1 MSASEP
7 VPNGLDDAFRLTSY
21 LELKGSGCQVPESVV
36 SEMFNSPAINGTSQR
51 QETQLQQM
59 LRQMSIDTCARGGGQ
74 RHHLRIE
81 CRYPIIDDPCAL
93 GKIICAEALGN
104 FYALGITACDKM
116 MMMAC
121 QPPQMSN
128 KEFTAVFSMMET
140 GFKECFKGTYGKEM
154 WAMYMH
160 TSCFMIG
167 GLVSAYWPQHHLVA
181 RGNALDGDVLVLTK
195 PLGTQVAIDAYD
207 CIGQPERWERYKMF
221 VSEEDVRGA
230 YQQAVKTM
238 CRLNR
243 QASNLMHVHNA
254 HGAMAVS
261 GFGILHHANKLASLQ
276 KKPVSFVIDTLPVI
290 SKMAAAA
297 KASTVDDK
305 CPLLQGLSVE
315 TSGGLLICMPR
326 EEAVALCNF
335 IGAYG
340 DGPAWIIGT
349 VQNGIRKASI
359 IENVKIIE
367 VSE

>member
-7 VPNGLDDAFRLTSY
+7 VPNGLDDSFRLTSY

-36 SEMFNSPAINGTSQR
+36 SEMFNSLPIGSQR

-59 LRQMSIDTCARGGGQ
+59 LRQMNINTSAGGGGQ

-81 CRYPIIDDPCAL
+81 CRYPIIDDPCAM

-104 FYALGITACDKM
+104 FYAIGITACDKM

-121 QPPQMSN
+121 KPPQMTN
-128 KEFTAVFSMMET
+128 KEFNAVFSMMET
-140 GFKECFKGTYGKEM
+140 GFKECFKGTHGKEM

-160 TSCFMIG
+160 TSCFMGG
-167 GLVSAYWPQHHLVA
+167 GLASAYWPQHHLVA

-195 PLGTQVAIDAYD
+195 PLGTQVAIDAYE

-221 VSEEDVRGA
+221 VSEEDVRAA
-230 YQQAVKTM
+230 YQQAVNTM

-261 GFGILHHANKLASLQ
+261 GFGILHHANKLALLQ

-326 EEAVALCNF
+326 EEAVALCKF

-340 DGPAWIIGT
+340 DSPAWIIGT
-349 VQNGIRKASI
+349 VQSGIRKASI

-367 VSE
+367 VYE